1 MKTDLRKVLKEVEY
15 FLLDMDGTIYLGDNP
30 IGDMAKTLKFLRDN
44 GKKIIYLTNNSS
56 KNTNKYIEKL
66 QKLNFYNES
75 DEVYSSGSASVEYIN
90 DYYKGKTVHVLGT
103 KNVKEELKSYGLNIT
118 DSLYADIALLT
129 YDVELT
135 YEKLCNFVKCINN
148 GAKYIA
154 THPDVCCPN
163 VEVFLPDAG
172 SFIKMIE
179 VSNGFT
185 PELIIGKPQTIMGE
199 NLRKRLNDNP
209 KKFIMVGDRLH
220 TDIQFGVNCN
230 FYTMLVLSGET
241 TTEILNASK
250 VKPDFVL
257 DSLNDVKNYF
267 E

>member
-1 MKTDLRKVLKEVEY
+1 MKVDLKKALKEIEY
-15 FLLDMDGTIYLGDNP
+15 FLLDMDGTIYLSDNP
-30 IGDMAKTLKFLRDN
+30 IGDMAGTLNFLREN

-56 KNTNKYIEKL
+56 KNTVKYKEKL
-66 QKLNFYNES
+66 QKLKFWDES
-75 DEVYSSGSASVEYIN
+75 DEVYSSGIAAVEYIN
-90 DYYKGKTVHVLGT
+90 DYYKGKSVHVLGT
-103 KNVKEELKSYGLNIT
+103 TNVKEELKSHGLNIT
-118 DSLYADIALLT
+118 ESLYADIALLT

-135 YEKLCNFVKCINN
+135 YEKLCNFVKCLNN
-148 GAKYIA
+148 GAKYFA

-179 VSNGFT
+179 TSNGFT
-185 PELIIGKPQTIMGE
+185 PELIIGKPSTIMGE
-199 NLRKRLNDNP
+199 NLKRRLVNNP

-220 TDIQFGVNCN
+220 TDIQFGVNSD
-230 FYTMLVLSGET
+230 FYTMLVMSGET

-250 VKPDFVL
+250 TKPDFIL

-267 E
+267 